1 MMLPN
6 WWQVATPHR
15 DIQEGR
21 FTESVYAADLSA
33 VLMGQAPDEYQDAS
47 LFFKRTHLTHGL
59 NRLLQNAVSRFH
71 TGEGDP
77 VIQLKTPFGGG
88 KTHAL
93 LTLYHF
99 FKSQKE
105 ISHLESLREFRE
117 VQIPQVKVAVFVGT
131 YPDVFKGKTP
141 WGEIAYQLGHYSL
154 MEEPDLAR
162 TAPGKE
168 LILEMLQRSGP
179 TLILIDEM
187 LEYITRFSKV
197 EEGKGTSRGQ
207 VIAFLQELSEAVK
220 TRADA
225 LLVLTLPS
233 SLLEQYDEEA
243 QRALE
248 QMEHIIGRMETIYTP
263 VDEVEISE
271 IIRKRLFE
279 DLGDLSIQRQV
290 AENYCHLYQKLK
302 NDVPSEARELSY
314 RDKILRSYPFHP
326 ELIDCLY
333 QRWGSF
339 PHFQRT
345 RGVLRLL
352 ALVVAQLY
360 QKKTPSPLIQ
370 SSLIDLSSQKIKD
383 EFVKHIGLEFNSVI
397 ASDITGKARH
407 LDSQMGS
414 EYQKYGI
421 AEGLATATFLYS
433 FSGGE
438 RKGITLPQLRLALL
452 REGIPAAIVG
462 DAVTKLEE
470 SLWYFHTEQHLYS
483 FKNQPNINRLIVERE
498 EAVERAEILLKIK
511 ELVEGLSPTGYFDI
525 RVWPES
531 SLDIPDTRRLKLVVL
546 HPQMAYGSPETDQK
560 AREIL
565 ERAGESYR
573 VYRNAVFL
581 LAFAPEG
588 LNQLEKQVRRF
599 LALSDLL
606 EREKRTLTQ
615 EALEDLKK
623 RSTQVGRELPSLIL
637 NAYRKVAW
645 FDLVNSRASQG
656 IKWLDIGQASP
667 DEKDLGERVFKS
679 LKDSRILTQM
689 TPRLVL
695 EKTFAPGEEEKS
707 LQEIFDIF
715 FKIPGL
721 PVPQK
726 EEVLFSAVR
735 RGAESRILGVRAS
748 GKVFF
753 GSSPDVEL
761 TMEDMVLTPEK
772 AEREIG
778 IGIPGVTPGRPPSP
792 GLTPSQV
799 SGGETA
805 PLTPGKVE
813 KPALGVK
820 RLRIKVKV
828 PWDRLSELMSG
839 VINPIKREGSIQE
852 FTIELEATALQ
863 EFTRHNLDIQ
873 VKETLSQ
880 ISAQIIEWTEE

>member
-1 MMLPN
+1 MILPN

-47 LFFKRTHLTHGL
+47 LFFKRTHLTNGL
-59 NRLLQNAVSRFH
+59 NRLLQNAVSRFQ

-105 ISHLESLREFRE
+105 ISYLESLKEFRE
-117 VQIPQVKVAVFVGT
+117 ARVPDVKVAVFVGT
-131 YPDVFKGKTP
+131 YPDVFKGRTP

-154 MEEPDLAR
+154 MEESDLRR
-162 TAPGKE
+162 TAPGKK
-168 LILEMLQRSGP
+168 LILEMLSRSGP

-197 EEGKGTSRGQ
+197 EEGKGTPKGQ

-279 DLGDLSIQRQV
+279 DLGDPSIHRQV
-290 AENYCHLYQKLK
+290 AEAYYHLYQELK
-302 NDVPSEARELSY
+302 NDIPSEARQLSY
-314 RDKILRSYPFHP
+314 RDKILCSYPFHP

-452 REGIPAAIVG
+452 REGIPATIVG

-498 EAVERAEILLKIK
+498 EAVERPEILLKIK
-511 ELVEGLSPTGYFDI
+511 GLVEGLSPTGCFDI

-531 SLDIPDTRRLKLVVL
+531 SLDIPDTKRLKLVFL
-546 HPQMAYGSPETDQK
+546 HPQMAYGSAETEQK

-573 VYRNAVFL
+573 VYRNALFL

-588 LNQLEKQVRRF
+588 LNQLEKQIRRS

-615 EALEDLKK
+615 EVQEELKK
-623 RSTQVGRELPSLIL
+623 RLTQVGRELPSLIL

-645 FDLVNSRASQG
+645 FDPGNSKTSQG
-656 IKWLDIGQASP
+656 IKWLDIGQPSP
-667 DEKDLGERVFKS
+667 DEKDLGERVFKA

-695 EKTFAPGEEEKS
+695 EKTFAPGEEEKT

-715 FKIPGL
+715 FKTPGL

-761 TMEDMVLTPEK
+761 TLEDVVLTPEK
-772 AEREIG
+772 ATKEIEKELQG
-778 IGIPGVTPGRPPSP
+778 LQPAPPPTGPDEGKTPPN
-792 GLTPSQV
+792 Q
-799 SGGETA
+799 
-805 PLTPGKVE
+805 E
-813 KPALGVK
+813 KDEKHVK
-820 RLRIKVKV
+820 KLKIKVKV
-828 PWDRLSELMSG
+828 HWDRLSDFMSG
-839 VINPIKREGSIQE
+839 VINPIKLEGSIQE
-852 FTIELEATALQ
+852 LTIELEASASQ
-863 EFTRHNLDIQ
+863 EFTRYNLDNRIR
-873 VKETLSQ
+873 ETLSQ
-880 ISAQIIEWTEE
+880 ICSKIDEWIEE